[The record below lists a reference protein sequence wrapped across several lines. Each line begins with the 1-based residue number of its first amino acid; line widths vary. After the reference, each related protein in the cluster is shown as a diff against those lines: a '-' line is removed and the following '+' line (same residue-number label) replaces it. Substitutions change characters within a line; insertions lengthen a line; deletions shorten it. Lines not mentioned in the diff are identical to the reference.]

1 MTRPQRSPARLRWAP
16 GRAVLAAGAALA
28 VSLGAAC
35 ASVQKPAS
43 LSQAEEIHQRL
54 SASGAEQR
62 VEADMIRSREAIAQ
76 AQTAVGDNAN
86 QEYVNGLSRIALR
99 TAQTAEATN
108 AATLARAAADS
119 LTKLRLSRSLA
130 LSEQQRLAQQ
140 QQSQAEIE
148 ALRQRNAEANAR
160 LDSALTQLRSLVTEI
175 TSLRE
180 TDRGIVISLSD
191 ILFDVNNA
199 TLKPGAE
206 ANVRRIAA
214 ILQQYPDK
222 QISVEGHT
230 DATGSDAYNQKL
242 SEDRAASVKATLVAG
257 GVNPAAITSK
267 GFGKTQPVATN
278 DTPAGRQ
285 QNRRVEVVVLGA
297 GKVADALAA
306 RRDSAAARP
315 DSAATGTT
323 PTGTTPAAPPRP

>member
-1 MTRPQRSPARLRWAP
+1 MIRPQLSARLA
-16 GRAVLAAGAALA
+16 LLAGAAL
-28 VSLGAAC
+28 VAAC
-35 ASVQKPAS
+35 ASVPKPAA
-43 LSQAEEIHQRL
+43 LTQAEAIHQRL
-54 SASGAEQR
+54 EAAGAEQR
-62 VEADMIRSREAIAQ
+62 VEADMIRSREAISQ
-76 AQTAVGDNAN
+76 AQTAVGNN
-86 QEYVNGLSRIALR
+86 ENTGYVNGLSHIALR
-99 TAQTAEATN
+99 LAQTAEATD
-108 AATLARAAADS
+108 AAALARAATDS
-119 LTKLRLSRSLA
+119 LTKLRLSRSLT

-160 LDSALTQLRSLVTEI
+160 LDSALTQLRSLVSEI

-180 TDRGIVISLSD
+180 TDRGLVISLSD
-191 ILFDVNNA
+191 ILFDVNKA
-199 TLKPGAE
+199 TLKAGAE
-206 ANVRRIAA
+206 ANVRRIAS

-242 SEDRAASVKATLVAG
+242 SEDRAAAVRAVLVTG

-306 RRDSAAARP
+306 RRDSTAH
-315 DSAATGTT
+315 GTT
-323 PTGTTPAAPPRP
+323 TTTPPQR

>member
-1 MTRPQRSPARLRWAP
+1 MSRPHGLHGLHGPY
-16 GRAVLAAGAALA
+16 GAAARRLA
-28 VSLGAAC
+28 LVAASAVGVAC
-35 ASVQKPAS
+35 ASVQKPQS
-43 LSQAEEIHQRL
+43 LTEAEQIYQRL
-54 SASGAEQR
+54 QTSGAEQR
-62 VEADMIRSREAIAQ
+62 AEADMIRSREAITQAQ
-76 AQTAVGDNAN
+76 AAVGDNQNAD
-86 QEYVNGLSRIALR
+86 YVTGLSHVALR
-99 TAQTAEATN
+99 TTQAAEAVD
-108 AATLARAAADS
+108 AAVRARAATDS

-130 LSEQQRLAQQ
+130 LSEQQRLTQQ
-140 QQSQAEIE
+140 QQSQVEIE

-180 TDRGIVISLSD
+180 TERGIVISLSD
-191 ILFDVNNA
+191 ILFDVNKA
-199 TLKPGAE
+199 TLKAGAE
-206 ANVRRIAA
+206 ANVRRIAG

-242 SEDRAASVKATLVAG
+242 SEDRAAAVKATLVAG
-257 GVNPAAITSK
+257 GVNPAVITSK

-278 DTPAGRQ
+278 ATPAGRQ

-306 RRDSAAARP
+306 RRDSTTRADSTAR
-315 DSAATGTT
+315 STT
-323 PTGTTPAAPPRP
+323 TAPPQR

>member
-1 MTRPQRSPARLRWAP
+1 MIRPHLSVRAARRSA
-16 GRAVLAAGAALA
+16 LAAGAALA
-28 VSLGAAC
+28 AALAAAC
-35 ASVQKPAS
+35 ASVQKPAT
-43 LSQAEEIHQRL
+43 LSQAEEIYRRL
-54 SASGAEQR
+54 EAGGAEQR

-76 AQTAVGDNAN
+76 AQGAVGNN
-86 QEYVNGLSRIALR
+86 ENTVYVSGLGHIALR

-108 AATLARAAADS
+108 AAALARAAADS
-119 LTKLRLSRSLA
+119 LTRLRLSRSLA

-148 ALRQRNAEANAR
+148 GLRQRNAEANAR

-191 ILFDVNNA
+191 ILFDVNKA

-267 GFGKTQPVATN
+267 GFGKTQAVATN

-306 RRDSAAARP
+306 RHDSTTHG
-315 DSAATGTT
+315 DSTSR
-323 PTGTTPAAPPRP
+323 GTTPAAPPRR